1 MEYLYMTD
9 AQLAEIEAAN
19 LPAYAA
25 ADSPVQGAGPASVT
39 DVKEKRFLSY
49 FGKSLRIQLF
59 YLVTGLL
66 VLAGWHNRTQDYL
79 TPEHGIGY
87 ALGIIGAS
95 LMLLLLLYPLRK
107 YMRWTRVFGPVRHWF
122 RAHMLMGVIGPVCI
136 LYHCNFQLGSTNGNI
151 ALFSMLLVASS
162 GLVGRYFYTRIHYG
176 LYGQK
181 ADLSTLGSDVEMARS
196 HMDVAFSMSPG
207 LREKLRD
214 LDSKAAGNLS
224 GLSAGL
230 VSVLLAGLRYRWQ
243 ALVLGVELRR
253 AFALAVRQGDISRE
267 QYNVCYRKASYWLS
281 VYLGTMRRVAGF
293 SFYERLFSL
302 WHVLHLPLFFMLL
315 ISGIVHVYAVH
326 MY

>member
-9 AQLAEIEAAN
+9 AQLAEIEADN

-25 ADSPVQGAGPASVT
+25 ADSPVQGAGPVSVT
-39 DVKEKRFLSY
+39 DIKEKRFLSY
-49 FGKSLRIQLF
+49 FGKSLRVQLF
-59 YLVTGLL
+59 YLVTGLV

-95 LMLLLLLYPLRK
+95 LMLMLLLYPLRK
-107 YMRWTRVFGPVRHWF
+107 HMRWTRVFGPVRHWF

-196 HMDVAFSMSPG
+196 HMDVAFSVSPG

-214 LDSKAAGNLS
+214 LDSKAAANLS
-224 GLSAGL
+224 GLSAGP

-243 ALVLGVELRR
+243 ALVLGAELRR

-267 QYNVCYRKASYWLS
+267 QYNACYRKARYWLS

-315 ISGIVHVYAVH
+315 ISGVVHVYAVH

>member
-1 MEYLYMTD
+1 MTD
-9 AQLAEIEAAN
+9 ARFAEIEAAN

-25 ADSPVQGAGPASVT
+25 ADSPDQGAGSGSLT

-49 FGKSLRIQLF
+49 FGKSLRIKLF
-59 YLVTGLL
+59 YLATGVL
-66 VLAGWHNRTQDYL
+66 VLAGWHKRTQVYL
-79 TPEHGIGY
+79 TPENGIGY

-95 LMLLLLLYPLRK
+95 LMLMLLLYPLRK
-107 YMRWTRVFGPVRHWF
+107 HIRWTRVFGPVRHWF

-136 LYHCNFQLGSTNGNI
+136 LYHCNFQLGSPNGNI

-196 HMDVAFSMSPG
+196 HMDVAFSVSPG

-214 LDSKAAGNLS
+214 LDSQAAANLS
-224 GLSAGL
+224 GLNAGPL
-230 VSVLLAGLRYRWQ
+230 SVLLAGLRYRWQ
-243 ALVLGVELRR
+243 ALVLGAELRR
-253 AFALAVRQGDISRE
+253 AFARAVRQGDISRE
-267 QYNVCYRKASYWLS
+267 QYNVCYRKASYWLK

-315 ISGIVHVYAVH
+315 ISGVVHVYAVH